1 MIDIKKEQS
10 FYKSFKCEVLTSNEQ
25 NKELLSEFISKKE
38 NNSLDSYLKERAWK
52 EDSDGET
59 RVYLIKDNSNNIVLY
74 FSLKCGLLVSEKPE
88 ENLNEEYQGFVDA
101 IIIAKQDIANNKE
114 GVTDEELQK
123 LYDAGS
129 MMYGDKVDFLFEIAN
144 KKVDSKSETKV
155 SGQEEHIIKVPICLS
170 AIELRHLCKNENY
183 KKPDY
188 IKTPLGFGIFWEI
201 IVPLI
206 IDITKH
212 IGCQYIYLFAADKS
226 DENIKLEDRK
236 LISYYKT
243 NFKFSECED
252 EIKLIKPEYDEYCY
266 GLVQKVSDL
275 KINKE
280 AIWHEFEDIYSNNK

>member
-1 MIDIKKEQS
+1 MIDIEKEQC
-10 FYKSFKCEVLTSNEQ
+10 FYKNFKCEVLTSDKR

-38 NNSLDSYLKERAWK
+38 NNSLDSYLKESAWK

-59 RVYLIKDNSNNIVLY
+59 RVYLIKDDSNNIVLY
-74 FSLKCGLLVSEKPE
+74 FSLKCGLLVSEKSE
-88 ENLNEEYQGFVDA
+88 EILNDDYQDFIDA
-101 IIIAKQDIANNKE
+101 IIITKQDIANDKKD
-114 GVTDEELQK
+114 VTVKDLQK
-123 LYDAGS
+123 LYDAGVTL
-129 MMYGDKVDFLFEIAN
+129 YGDKVDLLFNIAD
-144 KKVDSKSETKV
+144 KKIESKSETKT

-206 IDITKH
+206 LDITKN
-212 IGCQYIYLFAADKS
+212 IGCEYIYLFAADKS
-226 DENIKLEDRK
+226 DEDIELKDRK
-236 LISYYKT
+236 LISYYKI

-280 AIWHEFEDIYSNNK
+280 AIWHEFEDIF